1 MAECTN
7 NEEDVV
13 TTCVRTCETHPH
25 KELSFFCKTCRKF
38 ICISCGNTSH
48 HGHEWDRI
56 ESVAHGIREETRNEC
71 HRIRH
76 NIMPAIA
83 ERLSDYELMDLGEEQ
98 RRNQDFKKLE
108 DRRKMMIDMVNEII
122 DEKKRKYL
130 DLSNADIQ
138 QKADKR
144 NDIEKKISNI
154 EEMATCLDDDI
165 GEYSDYNLL
174 AMEQEMLS
182 ALEEVESCDVDS
194 GAPSVVFVP
203 GEINEEAIEE
213 MVGGL
218 EEIDITKALAA

>member
-1 MAECTN
+1 
-7 NEEDVV
+7 
-13 TTCVRTCETHPH
+13 
-25 KELSFFCKTCRKF
+25 
-38 ICISCGNTSH
+38 
-48 HGHEWDRI
+48 
-56 ESVAHGIREETRNEC
+56 
-71 HRIRH
+71 
-76 NIMPAIA
+76 MPAIA